1 MSGTRVPARSG
12 RPPTGEAVLTRAFRL
27 LRAFRD
33 AEGALSLATLARRS
47 GLPKSSTLR
56 IATQLVE
63 AGALER
69 RDSGDFVVGLGL
81 LEVASLAPRGHG
93 LRAAA
98 LPYMQDLQQ
107 VTRQH
112 VLLAVRDDTD
122 AVLVERLSALDATP
136 VRYRVGGRLPLD
148 ATGVGLA
155 LLAHAPEAV
164 RAAVI
169 DGPAATVTDA
179 PSVRRVR
186 QLVAA
191 VRAEGVVAL
200 TVANPVAEGP
210 AEITTVAAPI
220 LDARGNA
227 LGAISLVSPSADEP
241 CVGRRLALRTASLAI
256 ARAAGEGPR
265 AT

>member
-1 MSGTRVPARSG
+1 MSGTRVPPRSG
-12 RPPTGEAVLTRAFRL
+12 RPAAGEAVLTRAFRL
-27 LRAFRD
+27 LRAFE
-33 AEGALSLATLARRS
+33 AAGEALSLATLARRS

-56 IATQLVE
+56 IATQLVA

-69 RDSGDFVVGLGL
+69 RDSGDFVIGLRL

-136 VRYRVGGRLPLD
+136 VKYRVGGRLPLD

-155 LLAHAPEAV
+155 LLAHAPESV

-169 DGPAATVTDA
+169 DGPAATVPDA
-179 PSVRRVR
+179 AAGRRVR

-200 TVANPVAEGP
+200 TIANPVAGGP

-220 LDARGNA
+220 LDARGHA
-227 LGAISLVSPSADEP
+227 LGAISLVSPSTGESRI
-241 CVGRRLALRTASLAI
+241 GLRLALRTASLAI
-256 ARAAGEGPR
+256 ARATGERPP